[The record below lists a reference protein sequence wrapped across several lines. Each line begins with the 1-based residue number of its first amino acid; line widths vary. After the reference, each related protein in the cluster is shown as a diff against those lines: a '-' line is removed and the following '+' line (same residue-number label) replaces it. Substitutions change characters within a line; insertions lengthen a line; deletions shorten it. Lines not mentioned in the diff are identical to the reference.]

1 MSSMSEVVAKI
12 PFDRKLLPQDFHMPG
27 IEPWIAVIIRQH
39 KPSLVLD
46 LGVGMGFWG
55 FLIKSYIARDL
66 NEEPILIGVDIDIKK
81 LMQLKKMN
89 IYDELICSDIR
100 YLPFK
105 VKAFN
110 MVIAIESLYMK
121 EFWNV
126 IRDIETL
133 IDNNGLIILS
143 RGFKEEIRKRLLS
156 EGYDVYR
163 VYLRGLM
170 LTRLNDGEKF
180 LRN

>member
-1 MSSMSEVVAKI
+1 
-12 PFDRKLLPQDFHMPG
+12 
-27 IEPWIAVIIRQH
+27 
-39 KPSLVLD
+39 
-46 LGVGMGFWG
+46 
-55 FLIKSYIARDL
+55 
-66 NEEPILIGVDIDIKK
+66 
-81 LMQLKKMN
+81 MN

-133 IDNNGLIILS
+133 IDNDGLIILS

-156 EGYDVYR
+156 EGYDVYH
-163 VYLRGLM
+163 VYLRGLI
-170 LTRLNDGEKF
+170 LTRLNNGEDFFATKEAKYIAPIIKV
-180 LRN
+180 LYKMVRVKARDYTIAIKSSH